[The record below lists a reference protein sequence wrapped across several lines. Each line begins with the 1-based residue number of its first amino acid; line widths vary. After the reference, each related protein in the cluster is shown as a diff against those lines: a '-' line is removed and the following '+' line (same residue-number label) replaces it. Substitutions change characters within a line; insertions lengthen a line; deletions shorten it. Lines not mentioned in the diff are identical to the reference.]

1 MRKIIVTNHVSLD
14 GVMQAPGRPDED
26 TRDGFDRGGW
36 ASPRSDEVMGRVM
49 SEGMAKT
56 GALLLGR
63 RTFEDFAAFWPSQE
77 GNPFTE
83 VLGNIEKYVA
93 STNLSEPLAWKN
105 SSLLGGDAANAVAK
119 LKEQPGPDLAVLGS
133 GDLIQTLRLHNLIDE
148 YVLLVHPLV
157 LGSGFRLFPDGTQP
171 ADLQLVNSVVTTTG
185 VIIGTYKSA

>member
-1 MRKIIVTNHVSLD
+1 
-14 GVMQAPGRPDED
+14 
-26 TRDGFDRGGW
+26 
-36 ASPRSDEVMGRVM
+36 
-49 SEGMAKT
+49 MAKT